1 MLIIRLYKSFLDK
14 HTVKAVNLYL
24 ASSWIFCKSKL
35 VYEIKKSIFFNKIIN
50 VS

>member
-1 MLIIRLYKSFLDK
+1 MLTIRLYKSFLDK
-14 HTVKAVNLYL
+14 HIVRAVNLYL

-35 VYEIKKSIFFNKIIN
+35 VYEIKESAFFNKIIN